1 MIRFKRTLSELVN
14 FSRSAR
20 AQRWLKVSTSIFPIA
35 VGGLLAYQ
43 LSVVGWGDMC
53 RSIPTSP
60 LFYLLFLVQYLALP
74 GFDALIFARIWRC
87 GFWRLLPAT
96 CLKHVYNQDV
106 VELSGEA
113 YFYVWSTRRLGRNP
127 GQTLRTVKDVSIL
140 SAVAGYVV
148 TLALPPVW
156 LWLGSLGPRQGLPAR
171 ETLLIGYAA
180 PLLLCAIVAVVV
192 VARRAIF
199 FLPGTMLLEVSGV
212 HLARILIMNAVT
224 VAQWMVVMPNEP
236 WRAWWT
242 LLAVSNVVGRLPSLF
257 SNNLIFVAAGIEM
270 SVGLDLPTAA
280 VAGMLLTNTALD
292 KLLNLGMFL
301 GTSLANRYRRQPAET
316 AAAPPCLP
324 PDETSRPSPAENCP
338 RAA

>member
-1 MIRFKRTLSELVN
+1 MWFKPLFSAAVD

-20 AQRWLKVSTSIFPIA
+20 AQRWLKLSTSLFPVA

-43 LSVVGWGDMC
+43 LSVVSWGEMC
-53 RSIPTSP
+53 RSIPSSP

-87 GFWRLLPAT
+87 GYWRLLPPA

-113 YFYVWSTRRLGRNP
+113 YFYVWSTKRLGRDP
-127 GQTLRTVKDVSIL
+127 GQTLRTVKDVSVL

-148 TLALPPVW
+148 TLALPPLW
-156 LWLGSLGPRQGLPAR
+156 LWFGSIGPRQGLPAR
-171 ETLLIGYAA
+171 ETLLVGCVA

-192 VARRAIF
+192 AARRAIF
-199 FLPGTMLLEVSGV
+199 FLPGTTLLEVSGI
-212 HLARILIMNAVT
+212 HLVRILIMNAVT
-224 VAQWMVVMPNEP
+224 VAQWMVVMPDEP

-242 LLAVSNVVGRLPSLF
+242 LLAVSNMVGRLPSLF
-257 SNNLIFVAAGIEM
+257 SNNLIFAAAGIGM
-270 SVGLDLPTAA
+270 SAGLELPTAA
-280 VAGMLLTNTALD
+280 VAGMLLTSTALD

-301 GTSLANRYRRQPAET
+301 GTSLAGRYRRQPAE
-316 AAAPPCLP
+316 AAAGAPCLP
-324 PDETSRPSPAENCP
+324 PDEAARPSPAENCQH
-338 RAA
+338 AA